1 MLHEYFSKHAES
13 QLNHLFMLLSIPK
26 TVGVQQ
32 DSLVLLDGEAEQGW
46 SPLSMCALD
55 RRLHTD
61 GVGCMVC

>member
-1 MLHEYFSKHAES
+1 
-13 QLNHLFMLLSIPK
+13 MLLSIPK

-46 SPLSMCALD
+46 SPLSVCALD

-61 GVGCMVC
+61 GVGCVVC